1 MLYGTVQ
8 QFKTFGMVASE
19 KCRHGKQDVKQLMV
33 DLLERL
39 TSNEMDL
46 LQAQAWFIWNQRNC
60 VVHGGRMKDLS
71 SLNKRAKEYVD
82 EFKQAQSN
90 LSVLTQQQQ
99 NGDVWQPPSHSEYKL
114 NFDVAIFSGLDKSGF
129 GAIIRND
136 KGEVMATMSVSGP
149 RVSTSDEA
157 ELLACRRAIE
167 FAVDAGFSRLTI
179 EGDNSNVIQS
189 ISSSSENSSLLGN
202 LLVISD
208 IC

>member
-1 MLYGTVQ
+1 
-8 QFKTFGMVASE
+8 
-19 KCRHGKQDVKQLMV
+19 
-33 DLLERL
+33 
-39 TSNEMDL
+39 
-46 LQAQAWFIWNQRNC
+46 
-60 VVHGGRMKDLS
+60 MKDPN
-71 SLNKRAKEYVD
+71 SLNKRAEEYVA
-82 EFKQAQSN
+82 EFKQVRKN
-90 LSVLTQQQQ
+90 LSVLIRQQQS
-99 NGDVWQPPSHSEYKL
+99 GDVWRPPSHSEYKL
-114 NFDVAIFSGLDKSGF
+114 NFDAAIFSGLDRTGF

-136 KGEVMATMSVSGP
+136 KGEVMAAMSVSGP

>member
-8 QFKTFGMVASE
+8 RFRTFGMVASE
-19 KCRHGKQDVKQLMV
+19 KCKHRQQDMKQLMV

-39 TSNEMDL
+39 TSDEMDL
-46 LQAQAWFIWNQRNC
+46 FWVQAWFIWNKRNC
-60 VVHGGRMKDLS
+60 VVHGGRMKDSS

-114 NFDVAIFSGLDKSGF
+114 NFDVAIFSSLDRSGF

-136 KGEVMATMSVSGP
+136 KGEVMAAMSANGL

-157 ELLACRRAIE
+157 ELLAC
-167 FAVDAGFSRLTI
+167 
-179 EGDNSNVIQS
+179 
-189 ISSSSENSSLLGN
+189 
-202 LLVISD
+202 
-208 IC
+208 